1 MRYSLRIASVLTVAG
16 GIALFAMDSDQAI
29 LPASDIE
36 SARDLG
42 RQIASTT
49 LASDSAA
56 ESVRLSSVY
65 KEILTVGKGDTLM
78 AMLVDT
84 GIAPASADRAVRTM
98 SRIYKPRR
106 IKPGQDI
113 VLSLKPDPRAKSVE
127 LMAMKISP
135 NVERDIVVTWTT
147 NGFQAKAVDRPLTKV
162 AMHASGK
169 IDTSLYVAG
178 VNAGLR
184 QATLAKLIQAFS
196 FDVDFQRDIRR
207 GDAFDVM
214 YEEYRDEDGAVV
226 KSGDILV
233 AELTSSGKTSRL
245 YRFETKDG
253 FTDFYD
259 AKGQSVRKAL
269 LRTPIDGARI
279 SSSYGMRRHPILGY
293 NKMHKGLDFAAR
305 RGTPIFAAGN
315 GLVEYAG
322 RNGGYGKY
330 VRIRHNSTFKT
341 AYAHMHRYGKGIRK
355 GRRVKQGQIIGYVGS
370 TGRSTGP
377 HLHYEVHKNGRQV
390 NPRSIKLPSGRKL
403 KGRELRTF
411 KAHMAALEKQYAAL
425 TAQKLADRR

>member
-36 SARDLG
+36 SVRDLG
-42 RQIASTT
+42 LQSAVTT

-56 ESVRLSSVY
+56 ESERLSSVY
-65 KEILTVGKGDTLM
+65 KEVLTVGKGDTLM

-84 GIAPASADRAVRTM
+84 GVAPAAADRAVRTM

-106 IKPGQDI
+106 IKPGQDV
-113 VLSLKPDPRAKSVE
+113 VLSLKPDLRAKTVE
-127 LMAMKISP
+127 LVAMKISP
-135 NVERDIVVTWTT
+135 SVERDILVTRTAK
-147 NGFQAKAVDRPLTKV
+147 GFDAKAVDRPLTKLAV
-162 AMHASGK
+162 HAKGT

-178 VNAGLR
+178 VKAGLR
-184 QATLAKLIQAFS
+184 QDTLAELIQTFS

-207 GDAFDVM
+207 GDAFDLM
-214 YEEYRDEDGAVV
+214 YEEYRDEDGTVV
-226 KSGDILV
+226 KAGDILV
-233 AELTSSGKTSRL
+233 AEMTLSGKTNRL
-245 YRFETKDG
+245 YRFKTRDG

-279 SSSYGMRRHPILGY
+279 SSNYGMRRHPILGY
-293 NKMHKGLDFAAR
+293 NKMHRGLDFAAR
-305 RGTPIFAAGN
+305 RGTPIYAAGN
-315 GLVEYAG
+315 GFVEYAG

-330 VRIRHNSTFKT
+330 VRIRHNSTYKT

-390 NPRSIKLPSGRKL
+390 NPRSVKLPSGRKL

-411 KAHMAALEKQYAAL
+411 KAHVATLEKQYVAL
-425 TAQKLADRR
+425 TAQQLAERR

>member
-1 MRYSLRIASVLTVAG
+1 MRYLLGIALILTVAG
-16 GIALFAMDSDQAI
+16 GIALFAMLSDQAI

-42 RQIASTT
+42 RQRTSTT
-49 LASDSAA
+49 LASDSASEA
-56 ESVRLSSVY
+56 VRLSSVY

-233 AELTSSGKTSRL
+233 AELTS
-245 YRFETKDG
+245 
-253 FTDFYD
+253 
-259 AKGQSVRKAL
+259 
-269 LRTPIDGARI
+269 
-279 SSSYGMRRHPILGY
+279 
-293 NKMHKGLDFAAR
+293 
-305 RGTPIFAAGN
+305 
-315 GLVEYAG
+315 
-322 RNGGYGKY
+322 
-330 VRIRHNSTFKT
+330 
-341 AYAHMHRYGKGIRK
+341 
-355 GRRVKQGQIIGYVGS
+355 
-370 TGRSTGP
+370 
-377 HLHYEVHKNGRQV
+377 
-390 NPRSIKLPSGRKL
+390 
-403 KGRELRTF
+403 
-411 KAHMAALEKQYAAL
+411 
-425 TAQKLADRR
+425 

>member
-65 KEILTVGKGDTLM
+65 KEVLTVGKGDTLM

-113 VLSLKPDPRAKSVE
+113 VLSLKPDLRAKSVE

-135 NVERDIVVTWTT
+135 NVERDILVTRTAK
-147 NGFQAKAVDRPLTKV
+147 GFQAKAVDRPLTKV

-184 QATLAKLIQAFS
+184 Q
-196 FDVDFQRDIRR
+196 RR
-207 GDAFDVM
+207 
-214 YEEYRDEDGAVV
+214 
-226 KSGDILV
+226 
-233 AELTSSGKTSRL
+233 
-245 YRFETKDG
+245 
-253 FTDFYD
+253 
-259 AKGQSVRKAL
+259 
-269 LRTPIDGARI
+269 
-279 SSSYGMRRHPILGY
+279 
-293 NKMHKGLDFAAR
+293 
-305 RGTPIFAAGN
+305 
-315 GLVEYAG
+315 
-322 RNGGYGKY
+322 
-330 VRIRHNSTFKT
+330 
-341 AYAHMHRYGKGIRK
+341 
-355 GRRVKQGQIIGYVGS
+355 
-370 TGRSTGP
+370 
-377 HLHYEVHKNGRQV
+377 
-390 NPRSIKLPSGRKL
+390 LPS
-403 KGRELRTF
+403 
-411 KAHMAALEKQYAAL
+411 
-425 TAQKLADRR
+425 